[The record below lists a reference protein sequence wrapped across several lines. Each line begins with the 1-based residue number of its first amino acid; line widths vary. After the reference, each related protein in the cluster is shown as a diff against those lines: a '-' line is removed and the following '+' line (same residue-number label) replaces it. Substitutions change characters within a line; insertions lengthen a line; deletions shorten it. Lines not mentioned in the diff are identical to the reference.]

1 MPFGSFQSY
10 KEPRDEDVMMK
21 LSKSSGLFPKA
32 VPSRERMMVKQ
43 LEKIRRGL
51 DINMVRERR
60 IEQDTRMNHQLE
72 TERLHEVLRVNRAPG
87 LRGAMNGRMNA
98 DRVAGDIN

>member
-1 MPFGSFQSY
+1 MSFGSYQTY
-10 KEPRDEDVMMK
+10 AEPRDEDVMLK

-32 VPSRERMMVKQ
+32 RPSHERMMTKQ
-43 LEKIRRGL
+43 LEKIRRGM

-72 TERLHEVLRVNRAPG
+72 TERLHEVLRQNRVPG
-87 LRGAMNGRMNA
+87 LRSAMNGRMNA

>member
-1 MPFGSFQSY
+1 MAFGSYQTY
-10 KEPRDEDVMMK
+10 AEPRDEDVMLK

-32 VPSRERMMVKQ
+32 GPSRERMLTKQ
-43 LEKIRRGL
+43 LEKIRRGM

-72 TERLHEVLRVNRAPG
+72 TERLHEVLRQNRVPG
-87 LRGAMNGRMNA
+87 LRGAMQGRMNA
-98 DRVAGDIN
+98 DRVAGEIN